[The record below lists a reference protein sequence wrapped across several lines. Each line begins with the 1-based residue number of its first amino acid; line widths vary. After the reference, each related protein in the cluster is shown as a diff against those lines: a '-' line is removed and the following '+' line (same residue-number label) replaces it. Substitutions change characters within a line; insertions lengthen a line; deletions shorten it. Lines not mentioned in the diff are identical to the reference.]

1 MKYERFMKQ
10 WNAKC
15 RLLTGLVLFLI
26 GLIIQ
31 LLSDKTLDMYAFY
44 MMSAAMMCVTN
55 VLICKMVKGDADF
68 ILHVVLNL
76 AILIVGFLLAESE
89 MISGTVMYT
98 AFAICLVA
106 DWVVNAILLPCD
118 DLLKRIVMGFFDM
131 LINVFFVAVVFI
143 IPIMMKVFL

>member
-15 RLLTGLVLFLI
+15 RLLTGLVLLLG
-26 GLIIQ
+26 GLIVQ

-44 MMSAAMMCVTN
+44 LMSAAMLCVTN
-55 VLICKMVKGDADF
+55 VWIRKMAKVDADF

-76 AILIVGFLLAESE
+76 VILIVGFILAESE
-89 MISGTVMYT
+89 AISGTVMYT
-98 AFAICLVA
+98 AFVICLVA

-118 DLLKRIVMGFFDM
+118 DLLKRIVMGFLDM
-131 LINVFFVAVVFI
+131 VINVFCVAIVFI
-143 IPIMMKVFL
+143 VPVLIKVFL